1 MAAWLV
7 IGGIVFSVLY
17 GYKTRRNIAPV
28 AVMFSYLIGCGVL
41 HLTPAKILSFI
52 PVSILFNMFAI
63 TFFLGFSIENKTL
76 HVLSETILY
85 KVRCYPALTLPALF
99 AIGFLLAMSGAGIAS
114 AAFVAPITFALAG
127 RMNLHLAA
135 AYVAAA
141 CGVIAGSNFMYSGGG
156 VVLIGL
162 LENSGYKEEAFSVAA
177 ISFLLSTLL
186 CSVFFGLIY
195 FFFRCWKCNT
205 DDSREKI
212 VWTSQQKRTLVLQIT
227 IAVLV
232 FVPKIMAELC
242 SIPWLTVLADHIEV
256 SFIMLIG
263 GCIAS
268 FMKLGNDKLVIQRQ
282 VPWTTIIMLG
292 GMSMLIG
299 VGKEA
304 GMTELLVPIISKSL
318 PRPYLAMFLGITA
331 GVMSM
336 FSSAIGVVLPTLF
349 PLIPQLCKTT
359 EIPASVL
366 FIAVFIGATMTGIS
380 PLSTTGSMVLAG
392 CQTES
397 GRDKLF
403 YQAMLLPFLLLF
415 MVAAL
420 CFFLQMA
427 MSTV

>member
-1 MAAWLV
+1 
-7 IGGIVFSVLY
+7 
-17 GYKTRRNIAPV
+17 
-28 AVMFSYLIGCGVL
+28 
-41 HLTPAKILSFI
+41 
-52 PVSILFNMFAI
+52 
-63 TFFLGFSIENKTL
+63 
-76 HVLSETILY
+76 
-85 KVRCYPALTLPALF
+85 
-99 AIGFLLAMSGAGIAS
+99 
-114 AAFVAPITFALAG
+114 
-127 RMNLHLAA
+127 
-135 AYVAAA
+135 
-141 CGVIAGSNFMYSGGG
+141 
-156 VVLIGL
+156 
-162 LENSGYKEEAFSVAA
+162 
-177 ISFLLSTLL
+177 
-186 CSVFFGLIY
+186 
-195 FFFRCWKCNT
+195 
-205 DDSREKI
+205 
-212 VWTSQQKRTLVLQIT
+212 
-227 IAVLV
+227 
-232 FVPKIMAELC
+232 
-242 SIPWLTVLADHIEV
+242 
-256 SFIMLIG
+256 
-263 GCIAS
+263 
-268 FMKLGNDKLVIQRQ
+268 
-282 VPWTTIIMLG
+282 
-292 GMSMLIG
+292 MLIG